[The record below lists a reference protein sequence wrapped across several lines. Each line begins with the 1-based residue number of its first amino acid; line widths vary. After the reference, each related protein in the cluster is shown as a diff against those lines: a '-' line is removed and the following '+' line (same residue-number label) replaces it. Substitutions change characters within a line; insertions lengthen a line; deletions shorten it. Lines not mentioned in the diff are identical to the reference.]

1 MIRVAIAHALLVI
14 SASSLLAQLDRG
26 SLVGIVTD
34 PSGAAIANARVTATH
49 LDTNTTFATVTSDSG
64 NYTLPALAIGR
75 YQVLVEAQGFRRAQ
89 RENIS
94 VTSGESLRSDFTLEL
109 GSVTESVQVTAQATS
124 LQTDSTRVSTNLSTK
139 LVEDLPL
146 VVAGQV
152 RNVFNLAVIAP
163 EAKNAS
169 TFRIG
174 GGQGSGWDMQM
185 DGASLASGTVTY
197 QYERAPISSVPVD
210 AIAEFNVES
219 AGMKA
224 EYGRAMG
231 LVSFATKSGTNELHG
246 NAFDYMRNNAADAR
260 GFFAQSAPVLK
271 QHDFGFTLGG
281 PVYIPKLYSGRN
293 RTFFFASYEGFRN
306 RSGNQPAFFSVP
318 LPEMYSGDFSN
329 LIRSGSDGRPFLMQ
343 IYDPATTTQT
353 GSTYS
358 RVPFPGNKIPESR
371 FSSVAK
377 KYMSFRDPGM
387 LPNVPSTNGLP
398 VLTSNYFR
406 SQGTNVSPWDKWSI
420 KADHQ
425 ANTNNHFSFLLMNGT
440 KLDEFGADGPPGL
453 PGILNSGQVWSR
465 KNISGRFS
473 WDRTISNRIINS
485 LRVMA
490 QKEEGR
496 ITNLSCLESGKGW
509 ATQLGLKNTPGPDQ
523 CFPGW
528 SFANLTAWSGNGWGY
543 DRGRNLS
550 ISDDVTWTKG
560 SHTFKS
566 GFFYSKDDW
575 WGGGQH
581 RPNGSFNFGQGSTS
595 LPGDTSGNTGYGFA
609 SFLLGLA
616 DTWGL
621 ETPRAVIQRYKYWG
635 GFFQDDWRV
644 TSKLTLNL
652 GLRYEYTTPV
662 GGGAVLG
669 VADWS
674 DFSSYGEPEGFMNF
688 DPTVP
693 NPLFG
698 GIPGST
704 VYTGDCPECT
714 GKGAFDSY
722 KKAFSPR
729 VGLAYQFRPG
739 TVIRMYG
746 GKSYGAVKTTGGS
759 THFQG
764 LILNSTYSAANSLP
778 AFEYWNIDA
787 GLPAW
792 TPPPFRGPATDAG
805 GSTYLWQNPDS
816 GRPPEFY
823 SWNLD
828 IQQQLPKNLVAS
840 IGYTG
845 TKGTHLSSAILQLN
859 QMDPKYFNQYGR
871 DLLNSAATS
880 PAAVTA
886 GIKLPYAGF
895 NGTVA
900 QALRPFPHYGAV
912 ETNNSSVGERAGDS
926 TYHAMIAKLDKRYSS
941 GLTLLAS
948 YVFSKMF
955 SNSENAQSVG
965 RDNTAQ
971 PDHYNRR
978 LGKGLSIDD
987 QTHIFRQAFTY
998 ELPFGK
1004 GRHWALSG
1012 PADKILGGWGIAGFL
1027 EYSSGV
1033 PLTVAPGVTSIPGG
1047 AGNRVFINS
1056 YDNWR
1061 APISGDKFDPFKD
1074 VWWNQGA
1081 FGLDANGRQM
1091 TNAELLLAGIGN
1103 ASKNNPHARSPWFL
1117 NENLT
1122 LSKNI
1127 PFTERVRATLRFE
1140 AFNVFNRVRWGG
1152 PDSTVTS
1159 PNFGVIRSQGNDP
1172 RRMQFALK
1180 VAF

>member
-1 MIRVAIAHALLVI
+1 MTL
-14 SASSLLAQLDRG
+14 ASSAILVGTLSAQLDRG
-26 SLVGIVTD
+26 SLAGIVSD
-34 PSGAAIANARVTATH
+34 PSGASVANAQIKATH
-49 LDTNTTFATVTSDSG
+49 LDTNTTFSTLSSESG

-75 YQVLVEAQGFRRAQ
+75 YRILVEAPGFRRTQ
-89 RENIS
+89 RDDVA

-109 GSVTESVQVTAQATS
+109 GAVTDSVQVTSQAS
-124 LQTDSTRVSTNLSTK
+124 VIQTESTRVSTNLTTK

-163 EAKNAS
+163 EAKNSS

-185 DGASLASGTVTY
+185 DGASLTSGTLTY

-219 AGMKA
+219 SGMKA

-231 LVSFATKSGTNELHG
+231 VVSFATKAGGNNLHG

-281 PVYIPKLYSGRN
+281 PVYIPKIYNGKN
-293 RTFFFASYEGFRN
+293 RTFFFGSYEGFRN
-306 RSGNQPAFFSVP
+306 RSGNLPAYFTVP
-318 LPEMYSGDFSN
+318 LPEMYTGDFRN
-329 LIRSGSDGRPFLMQ
+329 FIKNGADGKPFMIQL
-343 IYDPATTTQT
+343 YDPATTTLSG
-353 GSTYS
+353 GSTYT
-358 RVPFPGNKIPESR
+358 RLPFANNQIPVSR
-371 FSSVAK
+371 FSSVAS
-377 KYMSFRDPGM
+377 KYMGFRDPSM
-387 LPNVPSTNGLP
+387 LPNVPGAGI
-398 VLTSNYFR
+398 VSNYFR
-406 SQGTNVSPWDKWSI
+406 SQGTNISPWDKFSI
-420 KADHQ
+420 RVDHQ
-425 ANTNNHFSFLLMNGT
+425 VNTRNHFSFLLMDGT
-440 KLDEFGADGPPGL
+440 KLDQFGADGPPGL
-453 PGILNSGQVWSR
+453 PGIFNSGQVWSR

-485 LRVMA
+485 LRVMV

-496 ITNLSCLESGKGW
+496 ITNLSCVESGKGW
-509 ATQLGLKNTPGPDQ
+509 AAKLGLKNTPGPDQ

-528 SFANLTAWSGNGWGY
+528 SFSNITAWSGNGWGY

-560 SHTFKS
+560 SHTLKA
-566 GFFYSKDDW
+566 GLFYSKDDW

-581 RPNGSFNFGQGSTS
+581 RPNGSFNFGSGATS
-595 LPGDTSGNTGYGFA
+595 IPGDSSGNSGNGFA
-609 SFLLGLA
+609 AFLLGLA
-616 DTWGL
+616 DSWGL
-621 ETPRAVIQRYKYWG
+621 ETPRAVIQKYKYYG
-635 GFFQDDWRV
+635 GFFQDDWRI
-644 TSKLTLNL
+644 SSRLTVNL

-669 VADWS
+669 VKDWS
-674 DFSSYGEPEGFMNF
+674 DFSSYGTAVGFMNF

-693 NPLFG
+693 NPQFG
-698 GIPGST
+698 GILGST
-704 VYTGDCPECT
+704 VYTGNCSECT
-714 GKGAFDSY
+714 GKDAFNSY

-729 VGLAYQFRPG
+729 LGLAYQVASG

-764 LILNSTYSAANSLP
+764 LILNSTYSAASSLP
-778 AFEYWNIDA
+778 AYTYWNIDE

-792 TPPPFRGPATDAG
+792 TQPPFRGPATDAG

-823 SWNLD
+823 SWNID
-828 IQQQLPKNLVAS
+828 IQKQLPKNVVAS

-859 QMDPKYFNQYGR
+859 QMDPKYFKQYGR

-880 PAAVTA
+880 PAAVSA

-895 NGTVA
+895 TGTVS

-912 ETNNSSVGERAGDS
+912 ETNNSSVGERSGDS
-926 TYHAMIAKLDKRYSS
+926 TYNAMIVKLDKRYSS
-941 GLTLLAS
+941 GLTLLSS
-948 YVFSKMF
+948 YVLSKML

-965 RDNTAQ
+965 RDATFQ
-971 PDHYNRR
+971 VDHYNRK
-978 LGKGLSIDD
+978 LGKGLSTDD
-987 QTHIFRQAFTY
+987 QTHMLRQAFTY
-998 ELPFGK
+998 ELPVGK
-1004 GRHWALSG
+1004 GRHWALKG
-1012 PADKILGGWGIAGFL
+1012 PADKIVGGWGVAGFL
-1027 EYSSGV
+1027 EYSSGT
-1033 PLTVAPGVTSIPGG
+1033 PLVVAPGVSSIPGG

-1061 APISGDKFDPFKD
+1061 APISGSKFDPFKD
-1074 VWWNQGA
+1074 VWWNKSA

-1091 TNAELLLAGIGN
+1091 TSAELLLAGIGN
-1103 ASKNNPHARSPWFL
+1103 ASKNNPHARSPWLL
-1117 NENLT
+1117 NENIT
-1122 LSKNI
+1122 LSKS
-1127 PFTERVRATLRFE
+1127 FEVTEKVRFTLRVE
-1140 AFNVFNRVRWGG
+1140 AFNLFNRVRMGG

-1159 PNFGVIRSQGNDP
+1159 ANFGLIRSQGNDP
-1172 RRMQFALK
+1172 RRLQFAAK
-1180 VAF
+1180 ITF